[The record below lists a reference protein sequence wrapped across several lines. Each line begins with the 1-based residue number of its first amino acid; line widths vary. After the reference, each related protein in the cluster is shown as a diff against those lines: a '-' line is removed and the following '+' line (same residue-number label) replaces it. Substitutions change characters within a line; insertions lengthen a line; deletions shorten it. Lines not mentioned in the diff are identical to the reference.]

1 MRCLLVVFLYFSIQ
15 TASAIPKEIE
25 MCIWVADIA
34 GSLQVGRQYSDYAG
48 KHRLWHRELVS
59 ILLEQHKQ
67 KPFVIKRILKIFD
80 YVWDTFD
87 ITKTETFV
95 FKESYTS
102 CVNLAKRIDDIYY

>member
-80 YVWDTFD
+80 HVWDTFD

-102 CVNLAKRIDDIYY
+102 CIKLSKNMDDIYY